1 MTAAEIARLIE
12 HPEQCGLKDV
22 SDLEA
27 LAQKYPYAQSFP
39 ILLLQTLGRN
49 KDLRFEEALS
59 KNAYKVSDRMHL
71 YYLINGESEILPAK
85 EEETSIS
92 IEPTPVETV
101 SEIVLSESEEKIESI
116 LDAAIDATDLAE
128 EPEIDGLEEQII
140 EIQETKD
147 ATANEIESIR
157 ESIEISAENDLEDF
171 RFLEVEEM
179 NFEPVRIEFEEDTET
194 LTKEIEET
202 EEIVHSE
209 LEIDANELSPL
220 SELEP
225 KETEI
230 ELADAEVAVP
240 FEDEKVSNIVEIQNF
255 EEDEPIGAS
264 LDEKEEISENKDEI
278 LREEDRFDPTI
289 HLEETL
295 MEEELEIIQPS
306 SFEIESKAIDF
317 GMIISSENAVENE
330 ITSNAISEG
339 FATAFEKEEKVQE
352 EQNVAQILSD
362 FEKEEAQGKRTFTD
376 WLKASATTHSEEYQV
391 KQQRTEEI
399 VSKFLQDEPKITR
412 ISKTEESEKKAAEF
426 FKVSKIAKASLSEKA
441 IPVSVTLAQIF
452 EAQGNFTR
460 AIESYEQLILLNPE
474 KKSFFANQIKELQ
487 KKINK

>member
-39 ILLLQTLGRN
+39 ILLLQTLGKN

-71 YYLINGESEILPAK
+71 YYLINGENEILPAK
-85 EEETSIS
+85 EEATTIS

-101 SEIVLSESEEKIESI
+101 SEILLSESEEKIESI
-116 LDAAIDATDLAE
+116 LDVAIDATDLAE

-157 ESIEISAENDLEDF
+157 ESIEISAENDLEEF

-179 NFEPVRIEFEEDTET
+179 NFEPVRIDFEEDAET
-194 LTKEIEET
+194 QTKEVEET
-202 EEIVHSE
+202 EEMVHSE
-209 LEIDANELSPL
+209 LEIDPNELSPL

-230 ELADAEVAVP
+230 ELTETEVAVP
-240 FEDEKVSNIVEIQNF
+240 SVNETLSISEEIQNLD
-255 EEDEPIGAS
+255 EDEPKGAS
-264 LDEKEEISENKDEI
+264 LVEKEEISENKDEI
-278 LREEDRFDPTI
+278 LTEVDRFDPTI
-289 HLEETL
+289 QLEETL
-295 MEEELEIIQPS
+295 VEEELEIIQPS

-339 FATAFEKEEKVQE
+339 FATAFEQE